1 MSEKTLIKLLS
12 LIIII
17 TIIFGTAQAGV
28 LDKKSRVE
36 LRLGGWV
43 EAGDSKVAVLD
54 SDALT
59 SVKTGLPM
67 GGVGFSHWLNEKWAL
82 FVSVTA
88 MSSQTDTRIE
98 DLGLSTNTSIIS
110 SLMFGGRRYITMSD
124 PNTMFR
130 PYLEGG
136 AGAFVASQEKSSIG
150 LRVIYESTQEA
161 TFGGR
166 IGGGF
171 DFLLG
176 RKFTLGACGLY
187 NIMADFDNP
196 IGNRKNYNGVEFNI
210 VFGYLFGGGS
220 K

>member
-1 MSEKTLIKLLS
+1 MSGKTLIKLLS
-12 LIIII
+12 LIIIL
-17 TIIFGTAQAGV
+17 TMIIGTAQAGV
-28 LDKKSRVE
+28 LAKRSRVE

-54 SDALT
+54 GDALT

-67 GGVGFSHWLNEKWAL
+67 GGVGLSHWLNEKWAL
-82 FVSVTA
+82 LVSVCA
-88 MSSQTDTRIE
+88 MSSQTDTRVEYFGI
-98 DLGLSTNTSIIS
+98 STNTSIIS
-110 SLMFGGRRYITMSD
+110 SLMVGARRYITMND

-136 AGAFVASQEKSSIG
+136 AGAFVASQEESSIG
-150 LRVIYESTQEA
+150 TRIIHESTQEA
-161 TFGGR
+161 TVGGR
-166 IGGGF
+166 LGGGF

-196 IGNRKNYNGVEFNI
+196 IGNRTNYNGVELNI
-210 VFGYLFGGGS
+210 VFGYLFGGG

>member
-1 MSEKTLIKLLS
+1 MSGKTLIKLLS
-12 LIIII
+12 LIVIVIMI
-17 TIIFGTAQAGV
+17 AGTAQAGV
-28 LDKKSRVE
+28 LSKKSRVE

-82 FVSVTA
+82 LVSVSA
-88 MSSQTDTRIE
+88 MSSQTDTRVE
-98 DLGLSTNTSIIS
+98 ELGISTNTSIIT
-110 SLMFGGRRYITMSD
+110 SLMLGARRYITMND

-136 AGAFVASQEKSSIG
+136 AGAFVASQEESSIG
-150 LRVIYESTQEA
+150 VRIINESTQEA
-161 TFGGR
+161 TVGAR

-176 RKFTLGACGLY
+176 SKFTLGAVGLY
-187 NIMADFDNP
+187 NIMADFDKS
-196 IGNRKNYNGVEFNI
+196 IGNRKNYNGVELNI

-220 K
+220 N